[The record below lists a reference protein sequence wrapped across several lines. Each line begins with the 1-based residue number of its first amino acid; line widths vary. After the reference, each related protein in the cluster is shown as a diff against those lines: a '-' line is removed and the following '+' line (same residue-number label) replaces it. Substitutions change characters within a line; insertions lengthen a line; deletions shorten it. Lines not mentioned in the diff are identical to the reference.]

1 MTQTTDSDDSELQ
14 AFRPGFNFILGTT
27 PLKAHAFLPVAR
39 TSKSFHLLTTITER
53 IGIRRHERNNR
64 LAREIVL
71 RQKIVDGPGGLVPPD
86 WRAHK
91 DHVVAGKVWRRRI
104 LQLGMTVR
112 VVMLFRD
119 TARVITIIKICIRIW
134 LSRCNLEK
142 IRMECLRRRLG
153 YGLRAPR
160 RREIRH
166 KDFFL
171 ARRGRLRRTGSR
183 LRLHRCIRA

>member
-71 RQKIVDGPGGLVPPD
+71 RQKIVDGPGGLVGFCSS
-86 WRAHK
+86 
-91 DHVVAGKVWRRRI
+91 V
-104 LQLGMTVR
+104 
-112 VVMLFRD
+112 
-119 TARVITIIKICIRIW
+119 
-134 LSRCNLEK
+134 
-142 IRMECLRRRLG
+142 
-153 YGLRAPR
+153 
-160 RREIRH
+160 
-166 KDFFL
+166 
-171 ARRGRLRRTGSR
+171 
-183 LRLHRCIRA
+183 